1 MICRN
6 LLGKG
11 VCWLPFL
18 LLFVCLH
25 ARSQTNLSGQTG
37 LINVP
42 TANPSTDGLFR
53 IGYNYNPEKYGLR
66 RTGKNDEQVFYVNL
80 ALSKRLELNVNFLK
94 LISNAKSGIKDGLGD
109 RQIDIRYLV
118 VKESKKFPA
127 IAIIMSSPFTIDAA
141 LLTHVVVAT
150 KHFDLSSKV
159 SLETTLGYGSP
170 YFVFRDVKNL
180 ENVDIF
186 SGFKW
191 EKKSDYVYNNGY
203 LVGAFGG
210 INLRYKNIA
219 GLMAEWDSKKA
230 NVGCY
235 VKPWKR
241 LTLQGSLLNGD
252 QIMFGG
258 SYTVSLLKAPKR
270 IEKLHE

>member
-18 LLFVCLH
+18 LLFVCFQ
-25 ARSQTNLSGQTG
+25 ARSQANLSGQTG
-37 LINVP
+37 LIYIP

-53 IGYNYNPEKYGLR
+53 IGYNYNPEKYALKR
-66 RTGKNDEQVFYVNL
+66 NGKYNEQVFYINL
-80 ALSKRLELNVNFLK
+80 ALAKRLEINVNFLK
-94 LISNAKSGIKDGLGD
+94 LISKDSAPIKDGLGD

-118 VKESKKFPA
+118 VKESKTFPA
-127 IAIIMSSPFTIDAA
+127 IAIILSSPFTIDAA
-141 LLTHVVVAT
+141 MLTEVAVAT
-150 KHFDLSSKV
+150 KHFDLSTDW
-159 SLETTLGYGSP
+159 SLETSLGYGSP
-170 YFVFRDVKNL
+170 YFVYRDVKNL
-180 ENVDIF
+180 DNVDIF

-191 EKKSDYVYNNGY
+191 QKKSEYAFNTPY
-203 LVGAFGG
+203 LIGAFGG
-210 INLRYKNIA
+210 VNLKYKNIV
-219 GLMAEWDSKKA
+219 GLMAEWDSQKA

-241 LTLQGSLLNGD
+241 LTLQGALLNGN
-252 QIMFGG
+252 QVMFGG
-258 SYTVSLLKAPKR
+258 SYTVSLLKTPKR